1 MTQTWISVGLRPP
14 LGWRYA
20 LSLSGRYAPL
30 PSGGAKLG
38 KRQVIVKSN
47 CKAIESCNERT
58 RMWSQT
64 WISVGLRPP
73 LGWR

>member
-1 MTQTWISVGLRPP
+1 MGGPECGPEYGSVSAYGLPSA
-14 LGWRYA
+14 GANA

-47 CKAIESCNERT
+47 CKTIESCNG
-58 RMWSQT
+58 M
-64 WISVGLRPP
+64 IVDI
-73 LGWR
+73 